1 MGKIGIFGKVW
12 LSRFSSPASER
23 LVMRQVLSL
32 RPASILELGLGTLE
46 RGERVLRVAASL
58 SATPVHYV
66 GLDRFEARQPD
77 DPPGVTLKEAHRRLH
92 PLGKVQL
99 VPGNIDSSLARLCN
113 HLGRFDLVL
122 ISTAADSLNLTRCWF
137 FLQRLVGS
145 GTAVLQEQPA
155 ERGTNWQPVTPERI
169 ADLAGQTLLRRAG

>member
-1 MGKIGIFGKVW
+1 MGNIGIFGKVW
-12 LSRFSSPASER
+12 LSRFSSPAGER
-23 LVMRQVLSL
+23 SVMRQVLSL
-32 RPASILELGLGTLE
+32 QPSSILDLGLGTLE

-92 PLGKVQL
+92 PLGRVQL

-122 ISTAADSLNLTRCWF
+122 ISTAADSHNLTRCWF
-137 FLQRLVGS
+137 FLQRLVGA
-145 GTAVLQEQPA
+145 GTTVLQERPT
-155 ERGTNWQPVTPERI
+155 ERGTNWLPVTHERI